1 MYESESL
8 YASKKIQKFSD
19 YLSIYKR
26 CSIGH
31 LYVMPH
37 RATEVDPA
45 LPDSL
50 ETGSSITL

>member
-1 MYESESL
+1 MDVFLLVEER
-8 YASKKIQKFSD
+8 A
-19 YLSIYKR
+19 
-26 CSIGH
+26 
-31 LYVMPH
+31 VMPH